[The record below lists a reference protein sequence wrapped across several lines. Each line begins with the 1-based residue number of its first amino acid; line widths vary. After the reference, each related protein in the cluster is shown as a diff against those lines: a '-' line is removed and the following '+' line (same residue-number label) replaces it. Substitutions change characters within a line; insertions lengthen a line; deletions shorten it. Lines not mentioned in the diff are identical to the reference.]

1 MIEEDKQELLI
12 SEDTYKGRDLGVTLG
27 AQTCHFKVWS
37 PLAVQMELLLYPP
50 LTGGSPEEE
59 PNQRKQ
65 QALPMQ
71 KKEQGI
77 WVMELE
83 GDLSSYRYMYKPTF
97 EDGHSTTAVD
107 PYARAVTMNGE
118 MGVIVRLEQT
128 HPKGWSEDIRP
139 ELTSSVDAVLYE
151 LHVRDFSIHP
161 SSGITNKGKYM
172 AFTETGLHD
181 SEGNTLG
188 IDHLVELGITHVH
201 LLPVFDFA
209 TVDESRVD
217 GDTSDASNYN
227 WGYDPLHYNVPEGS
241 YASRA
246 DDPETRIREF
256 KSMVL
261 ALHNKGIGVIM
272 DVVYN
277 HTFDTAGSSFEKLV
291 PGYYY
296 RQNADGTYSNGSG
309 TGNEVATE
317 RTMVRKFIIDSVRYW
332 AEEYHVDGFRFD
344 LMGLID
350 TTTMKQLA
358 AELHAEVSPSIL
370 LYGEPWGALDS
381 PLGDD
386 MTLKGTQRGAGF
398 AVFNDNFRE

>member
-1 MIEEDKQELLI
+1 
-12 SEDTYKGRDLGVTLG
+12 
-27 AQTCHFKVWS
+27 
-37 PLAVQMELLLYPP
+37 
-50 LTGGSPEEE
+50 
-59 PNQRKQ
+59 
-65 QALPMQ
+65 
-71 KKEQGI
+71 
-77 WVMELE
+77 
-83 GDLSSYRYMYKPTF
+83 
-97 EDGHSTTAVD
+97 
-107 PYARAVTMNGE
+107 MNGE
-118 MGVIVRLEQT
+118 MGVIVRLEHT
-128 HPKGWSEDIRP
+128 HPKGWSEIRP

-172 AFTETGLHD
+172 AFTETGLRD

-188 IDHLVELGITHVH
+188 IDDLVELGITHVH

-217 GDTSDASNYN
+217 GDTSDGSNYH

-277 HTFDTAGSSFEKLV
+277 HTFNTAGSSFEKLV

-296 RQNADGTYSNGSG
+296 RQNADGTY
-309 TGNEVATE
+309 
-317 RTMVRKFIIDSVRYW
+317 KQWFRY
-332 AEEYHVDGFRFD
+332 G
-344 LMGLID
+344 
-350 TTTMKQLA
+350 Q
-358 AELHAEVSPSIL
+358 
-370 LYGEPWGALDS
+370 
-381 PLGDD
+381 
-386 MTLKGTQRGAGF
+386 
-398 AVFNDNFRE
+398 

>member
-1 MIEEDKQELLI
+1 
-12 SEDTYKGRDLGVTLG
+12 
-27 AQTCHFKVWS
+27 
-37 PLAVQMELLLYPP
+37 
-50 LTGGSPEEE
+50 
-59 PNQRKQ
+59 
-65 QALPMQ
+65 MQ

-83 GDLSSYRYMYKPTF
+83 GNLSGYRYMYKPTF

-128 HPKGWSEDIRP
+128 HPNGWSEDIRP
-139 ELTSSVDAVLYE
+139 ESTSPVDAVLYE

-172 AFTETGLHD
+172 AFTETGLRD

-209 TVDESRVD
+209 TVDESRVN

-241 YASRA
+241 YASLA
-246 DDPETRIREF
+246 DDPETRIHEF

-277 HTFDTAGSSFEKLV
+277 HTFNTAGRLF
-291 PGYYY
+291 
-296 RQNADGTYSNGSG
+296 
-309 TGNEVATE
+309 
-317 RTMVRKFIIDSVRYW
+317 
-332 AEEYHVDGFRFD
+332 
-344 LMGLID
+344 
-350 TTTMKQLA
+350 
-358 AELHAEVSPSIL
+358 
-370 LYGEPWGALDS
+370 
-381 PLGDD
+381 
-386 MTLKGTQRGAGF
+386 
-398 AVFNDNFRE
+398 